1 MDAAVAPVAIGPP
14 ATGSEMEGFGAS
26 VISCWNVDPGSQAAR
41 VTMTVGFSLLP
52 DGRVDGDVRQV
63 SASGG
68 DADAIEIAFQ
78 AARRAILRCQS
89 GGYKLPADKYDEW
102 KEVEVTFDPSGMRIR

>member
-1 MDAAVAPVAIGPP
+1 
-14 ATGSEMEGFGAS
+14 
-26 VISCWNVDPGSQAAR
+26 
-41 VTMTVGFSLLP
+41 LLP

-102 KEVEVTFDPSGMRIR
+102 KEVEITFDPSGMRIR